1 MTPSFLIAVLGAPID
16 LDPGLEDACGESPTW
31 FCEAGW
37 NATHNRMFARAADW
51 LVTRPLAALVVMGVA
66 WIINRY
72 ARKAVTAFVTRICTG
87 RQLANEALQKM
98 GYDRPAAATVVDPR
112 EESRARTLAAVSRAS
127 VSWFIWTIAIL
138 CVLGLFQINLGPLL
152 AGAGIAGIAV
162 GFGAQTLVRDCISG
176 FFMLLEDQCG
186 VGDEVDL
193 GEAVGTVE
201 TITLRMTAVRGP
213 DGTLWSV
220 PNGVIQRVGN
230 RTRNWSQG
238 LVDISIWH
246 EADLDAALAAVEEGI
261 LVACEIPSVA
271 EVLLQP
277 PAVLGVERIDTTGT
291 VIRITVRTL
300 PGKQWGA
307 MRDVRQ
313 SVRNALV
320 THEVPIYAPYAPGV
334 VPGVVPGATP
344 PRP

>member
-1 MTPSFLIAVLGAPID
+1 MTPSSELLRFVVQ
-16 LDPGLEDACGESPTW
+16 LDPGLEDACGEKPTW

-37 NATHNRMFARAADW
+37 SLTHNRMIARGADW
-51 LVTRPLAALVVMGVA
+51 FVTRPLAALLVLAIAWVV
-66 WIINRY
+66 NRY
-72 ARKAVTAFVTRICTG
+72 ARKAITAFVTRVSTS
-87 RQLANEALQKM
+87 RQLANEALQRM
-98 GYDRPAAATVVDPR
+98 GVERPEGATVVDPR
-112 EESRARTLAAVSRAS
+112 ERARAGTLASVSRAS

-201 TITLRMTAVRGP
+201 TITLRMTAIRGV

-246 EADLDAALAAVEEGI
+246 EADLDDALAAVEDGI
-261 LVACEIPSVA
+261 RVACEIPTVA

-300 PGKQWGA
+300 PGKQWAA

-320 THEVPIYAPYAPGV
+320 MHEVPIYAPHAPGV